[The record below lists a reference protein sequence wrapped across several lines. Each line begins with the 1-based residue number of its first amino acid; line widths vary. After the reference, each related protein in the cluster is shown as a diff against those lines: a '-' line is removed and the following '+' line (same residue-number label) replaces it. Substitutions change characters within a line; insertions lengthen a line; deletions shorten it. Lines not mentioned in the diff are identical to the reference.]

1 VNDRVAAEFERLRS
15 VYPDAE
21 LHEDD
26 QSVRIPMYPLDE
38 SIWGVSSCE
47 VAFSIPLP
55 GQPPYAF
62 RVRPGLML
70 ASGEAILNYSYPV
83 ATVFGSDWGQFS
95 WSPENWTAA
104 DDAKAGG
111 VLRWARSFADRL
123 AEGA

>member
-1 VNDRVAAEFERLRS
+1 VAAELERLRS

-21 LHEDD
+21 LHADE
-26 QSVRIPMYPLDE
+26 QSVRIPTYPLDK

-47 VAFSIPLP
+47 VALSIPLP

-62 RVRPGLML
+62 RVRPGLAL
-70 ASGEAILNYSYPV
+70 VSGDAIQNYSYPV

-104 DDAKAGG
+104 DDANVGG
-111 VLRWARSFADRL
+111 VLRWARSFADRF